1 MRPTLA
7 SDRTVCQTRPR
18 MARIYSGVSAV
29 DRVAERRARLLEAA
43 LDLIGTDGWGAATMT
58 AICRRAG
65 LTERY
70 FYESFKDRDA
80 LYVALLDALA
90 AEVEAA
96 TLAALHE
103 GGLEA
108 SARALLR
115 VLLGDPRKG
124 RAALL
129 EGLGSELAQRR
140 RREVLASFER
150 LSVEVGTVSSPIAA
164 VALVGA
170 VDELLRRRLGGLLD
184 GSGDELVAGP
194 GSLAS
199 R

>member
-1 MRPTLA
+1 MG
-7 SDRTVCQTRPR
+7 RT
-18 MARIYSGVSAV
+18 YSGLSAAE
-29 DRVAERRARLLEAA
+29 RVAERRGRLLDAA
-43 LDLIGTDGWGAATMT
+43 LDLIGSEGGWGSATMT

-70 FYESFKDRDA
+70 FYESFRDRDA

-90 AEVEAA
+90 AEVERAV
-96 TLAALHE
+96 LGALRR
-103 GGLEA
+103 GGIEA
-108 SARALLR
+108 SARALLD

-129 EGLGSELAQRR
+129 EGLGSEVAQRR

-150 LSVEVGTVSSPIAA
+150 LALEVGTAPSQLAA

-170 VDELLRRRLGGLLD
+170 VDELLTRRLDGTLD
-184 GSGDELVAGP
+184 VSDEELVAAIVR
-194 GSLAS
+194 LATP
-199 R
+199 

>member
-1 MRPTLA
+1 
-7 SDRTVCQTRPR
+7 
-18 MARIYSGVSAV
+18 MARTYSGVAAAE
-29 DRVAERRARLLEAA
+29 RVAERRARLLEAA

-80 LYVALLDALA
+80 LYVALLDSLA

-96 TLAALHE
+96 TLDALRE

-129 EGLGSELAQRR
+129 EGLGSEVAQRR

-170 VDELLRRRLGGLLD
+170 VDELLRRRLEGTLD
-184 GSGDELVAGP
+184 VSDDELVAALVDL
-194 GSLAS
+194 SQ

>member
-1 MRPTLA
+1 MG
-7 SDRTVCQTRPR
+7 RT
-18 MARIYSGVSAV
+18 YSGVSAA
-29 DRVAERRARLLEAA
+29 DRVAERRVRLLDAA
-43 LDLIGTDGWGAATMT
+43 LDLIGSDGWAAATMT

-70 FYESFKDRDA
+70 FYESFRDRDA

-90 AEVEAA
+90 AEVETAV
-96 TLAALHE
+96 LGALRS

-108 SARALLR
+108 SARALLD

-129 EGLGSELAQRR
+129 EGLGSEVAQRR

-150 LSVEVGTVSSPIAA
+150 LAVEVGTATTPVGA

-170 VDELLRRRLGGLLD
+170 VDELLTRRLD
-184 GSGDELVAGP
+184 GTLQVTDDELIAAIVA
-194 GSLAS
+194 LATT
-199 R
+199 